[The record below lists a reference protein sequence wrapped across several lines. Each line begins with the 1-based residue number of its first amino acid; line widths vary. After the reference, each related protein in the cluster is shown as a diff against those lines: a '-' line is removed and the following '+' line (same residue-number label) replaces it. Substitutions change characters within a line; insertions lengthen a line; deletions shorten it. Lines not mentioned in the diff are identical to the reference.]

1 MGKYIFKNYSILYET
16 SSLIFTQF
24 ISIFQYRLDYLVKM
38 TIDIVYWDSFLT
50 NLIKN
55 FIFSP
60 YIILQN
66 LVKAYQ

>member
-24 ISIFQYRLDYLVKM
+24 ISIVQYRLDYLVKM